1 MYKEK
6 TMKTIAKLTP
16 IALMVSALVSTGAMA
31 DPANLEQGSTFNKTA
46 DKTFTDDA
54 QIFYFNDV
62 SVEIDKSIDVSKTG
76 NVKADINFTGEVV
89 IQSFTQALLDNKQ
102 ININNMDTSIDT
114 DNDSEIKLDGTVGNV
129 GANAAAGNYNQQKN
143 DVAIAV
149 SDSPDVF
156 QWLDAETFTYQDTEH
171 NSTKYETVTNIADTV
186 ITGGNGNIGS
196 NSAAGTGNEQSNA
209 LAAAVGVGILAEAT
223 GYIKQQ
229 ADNNDVTNNFV
240 ENEAFLQVSNFT
252 GNLGSNVAAGV
263 NNQQANSLSI
273 SVSRQGIGV
282 GSIIAP

>member
-1 MYKEK
+1 
-6 TMKTIAKLTP
+6 MKTIAKLSP
-16 IALMVSALVSTGAMA
+16 IALMVSALLSTGAIA
-31 DPANLEQGSTFNKTA
+31 DPANLDQKSTFNKTA

-76 NVKADINFTGEVV
+76 NVKADITFKGED
-89 IQSFTQALLDNKQ
+89 IKIESFTQALLDNKQ

-149 SDSPDVF
+149 SDSKDVF

-171 NSTKYETVTNIADTV
+171 NSTKYETVSNIADTV

-209 LAAAVGVGILAEAT
+209 LAAAVGIGILAEAT

-229 ADNNDVTNNFV
+229 VDNNDVSNNFV

>member
-1 MYKEK
+1 
-6 TMKTIAKLTP
+6 MKTIAKLTP
-16 IALMVSALVSTGAMA
+16 IALMVSALLSTGAIA
-31 DPANLEQGSTFNKTA
+31 DPANLEQKSNFNKTA

-76 NVKADINFTGEVV
+76 NVKADVTFKGED
-89 IQSFTQALLDNKQ
+89 IKIESFTQALLDNKQ
-102 ININNMDTSIDT
+102 ININNMDTSNDT
-114 DNDSEIKLDGTVGNV
+114 GNDSKIKLDGTVGNV
-129 GANAAAGNYNQQKN
+129 GANATAGNYNQQKN

-149 SDSPDVF
+149 SDSQDVF

-171 NSTKYETVTNIADTV
+171 NSTKYETVRNIADTV

-209 LAAAVGVGILAEAT
+209 LAAAVGIGVLAEAT

-229 ADNNDVTNNFV
+229 VDNNDVSNNFV

-273 SVSRQGIGV
+273 SVSRQGINV
-282 GSIIAP
+282 GGILAP